1 MMKTTD
7 YFKQTIQAYLQ
18 QRATADELFAT
29 AFANPAKSIDDC
41 ITYILNTVKAS
52 GCNGFADE
60 EIYSMA
66 MHYYDEPDIEVGKK
80 IDMQVVVNHTI
91 VLTPEEQAQARQEA
105 IRKATDAEYA
115 KMTQGKNKPTAK
127 KTENDNQATLTLF

>member
-7 YFKQTIQAYLQ
+7 YFKQTIQAYLEQ
-18 QRATADELFAT
+18 GAADDELFAT

-60 EIYSMA
+60 EVYSMA

-91 VLTPEEQAQARQEA
+91 VLTPEEQALARQDA

-115 KMTQGKNKPTAK
+115 KMTQGKSKPTAK